1 MIFFFPPLALSHHV
15 WFGLFLAPQAT
26 NEVVGRVPKATQ
38 EEMLAAVDSCSR
50 AFYSWSE
57 TSILSRQQI
66 FLRYQQLIKDN
77 IVRKS
82 ALALIFPLCFQF
94 EYWSQE
100 IQFWDVRQLF
110 FFLPCWYF
118 ELIVLFFSY
127 FRKSWPKWSHWSRA
141 RLLRT
146 PRGMFSGDFV
156 SNGY

>member
-1 MIFFFPPLALSHHV
+1 MIFFPPLALSHHV

-50 AFYSWSE
+50 ALYSWSE

-77 IVRKS
+77 IVREKCSRTYFPTILPVWILESGDTILRCAS
-82 ALALIFPLCFQF
+82 ALFP
-94 EYWSQE
+94 
-100 IQFWDVRQLF
+100 
-110 FFLPCWYF
+110 PCWYF

-127 FRKSWPKWSHWSRA
+127 FRKSWPKLSHWSRA
-141 RLLRT
+141 RLWRT

-156 SNGY
+156 SNG

>member
-1 MIFFFPPLALSHHV
+1 MIFFPPLALSHHV
-15 WFGLFLAPQAT
+15 WFGLFLTPQAT

-82 ALALIFPLCFQF
+82 ALVLIFPLCFQF

-100 IQFWDVRQLF
+100 IKFWDVRQLF
-110 FFLPCWYF
+110 FSPLLVFWINCLFLLIF
-118 ELIVLFFSY
+118 QKELAKMITLEQGKTLADAEGDV
-127 FRKSWPKWSHWSRA
+127 FRG
-141 RLLRT
+141 LRE
-146 PRGMFSGDFV
+146 
-156 SNGY
+156 